1 MCMKHP
7 WAGNPSK
14 MYHGVWLGRA
24 LWEKG
29 RVQMGRR
36 SWSRLSPVH
45 RAGTDALHCAVPT
58 PCPKIV
64 L

>member
-1 MCMKHP
+1 MD
-7 WAGNPSK
+7 GNTSK
-14 MYHGVWLGRA
+14 MYRSVWLGRA

-29 RVQMGRR
+29 RVQMDGQ
-36 SWSRLSPVH
+36 SQSRLSLGYS
-45 RAGTDALHCAVPT
+45 AGTDALLCAAPT

>member
-1 MCMKHP
+1 MKYP
-7 WAGNPSK
+7 WDGNPSK
-14 MYHGVWLGRA
+14 MYSGVWLGRA

-29 RVQMGRR
+29 RVQMDRQ
-36 SWSRLSPVH
+36 SQSRLSLGYS
-45 RAGTDALHCAVPT
+45 AGTDALLCAVPT